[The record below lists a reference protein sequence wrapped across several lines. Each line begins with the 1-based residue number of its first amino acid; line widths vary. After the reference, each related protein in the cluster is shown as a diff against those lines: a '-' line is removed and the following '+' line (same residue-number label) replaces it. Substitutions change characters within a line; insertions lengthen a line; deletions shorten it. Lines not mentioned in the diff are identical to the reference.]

1 MHFHDLRHACEL
13 CPHVGERVHTRD
25 EGQALTCRFMAPK
38 WRQHR
43 YPTTD
48 GFGCGK
54 HPAKM
59 ADAAVQLQNNIDLIL
74 IREDAERAAGPVLA
88 GGRRAADPA
97 GLS

>member
-1 MHFHDLRHACEL
+1 MHYETQLCES

-25 EGQALTCRFMAPK
+25 DGHALTCRFMSPK

-48 GFGCGK
+48 GSGCGK

-59 ADAAVQLQNNIDLIL
+59 AQVAVLVQSYIDEQMEVEAL
-74 IREDAERAAGPVLA
+74 ERAAGPVRVNGALVA
-88 GGRRAADPA
+88 EE
-97 GLS
+97 S